1 MNGCEPIL
9 PLGPVRPELCRR
21 ANGII
26 RTTYMA
32 LGILVFIYL
41 SCAGGKLHAQ
51 VNPAPAD
58 TESVLVYPSIAV
70 AVNKTVVI
78 RLPKKATKVSVTE
91 SRIADVEVV
100 SPDTLLIHGRA
111 VGATSL
117 VVWTQEPKLDK
128 QQK

>member
-1 MNGCEPIL
+1 
-9 PLGPVRPELCRR
+9 
-21 ANGII
+21 
-26 RTTYMA
+26 MA
-32 LGILVFIYL
+32 LGILVFIFL

-51 VNPAPAD
+51 VNTAPAD
-58 TESVLVYPSIAV
+58 AEGVLVYPSIAV

-91 SRIADVEVV
+91 PRIADVEVL

-117 VVWTQEPKLDK
+117 VVWTEEAKIDRE
-128 QQK
+128 QK